1 MEGKDNRSKDKRH
14 KMKSHYRNKSKYCN
28 TSSSSGQVETV
39 RGYVD
44 VVDSSDERFI
54 DRNEWI
60 RGGQK
65 VKTAK
70 SYPLELDGF
79 PAGEEENEQMR
90 AGDFNSMSQLPA
102 GMGGHFKFASE
113 KQWEQAEMEEFLDNT
128 EASEY
133 FTLNL
138 KLLNVGL
145 QTIPFYKRMDY
156 SSSMFSK
163 EQLQNMEK
171 EAEAAEKTY
180 QNVLKEHIENPRI
193 KINSASRKTNSAKSQ
208 KSTKAKTS
216 EAADEL
222 DELLNM
228 TSDQMSKVSVKS
240 GANTPALKPA
250 SPDNKTADGI
260 SSTVADNKDD
270 IQQWLDNVLDE

>member
-1 MEGKDNRSKDKRH
+1 
-14 KMKSHYRNKSKYCN
+14 MKSHYRNKSKYCT

-44 VVDSSDERFI
+44 VVDSSDERFV
-54 DRNEWI
+54 DRNDWI
-60 RGGQK
+60 RGGQT
-65 VKTAK
+65 VKAAK
-70 SYPLELDGF
+70 TYPLKLDDF
-79 PAGEEENEQMR
+79 PAGDEENEQMR
-90 AGDFNSMSQLPA
+90 AGDFNTMSQLPSA
-102 GMGGHFKFASE
+102 MSGHFKFSSE
-113 KQWEQAEMEEFLDNT
+113 KQWDQAETSEFLDNT

-133 FTLNL
+133 FTLNF

-145 QTIPFYKRMDY
+145 QTVPFYKRMDY

-163 EQLQNMEK
+163 DQQQSMEK
-171 EAEAAEKTY
+171 EAEAGEKLY

-208 KSTKAKTS
+208 KSLKAKS
-216 EAADEL
+216 PEAPDEL

-228 TSDQMSKVSVKS
+228 TSKVSVKS
-240 GANTPALKPA
+240 GSNTPALKPA
-250 SPDNKTADGI
+250 TPDNKSAAGG
-260 SSTVADNKDD
+260 SSTGAENKDD

>member
-14 KMKSHYRNKSKYCN
+14 KMKSHYRNKSKYCT

-44 VVDSSDERFI
+44 VVDSSDERFV
-54 DRNEWI
+54 DRNDWI
-60 RGGQK
+60 RGGQP
-65 VKTAK
+65 VKAAK
-70 SYPLELDGF
+70 TYPLEMDDF
-79 PAGEEENEQMR
+79 PAGDEENEQMR
-90 AGDFNSMSQLPA
+90 AGDFNTMSQLPS
-102 GMGGHFKFASE
+102 GMGGHFKFSSE
-113 KQWEQAEMEEFLDNT
+113 KQWEQAENSEFLDNT

-145 QTIPFYKRMDY
+145 QTVPFYKRMDY

-163 EQLQNMEK
+163 DQLQSMEK
-171 EAEAAEKTY
+171 EAEAAEKLY

-208 KSTKAKTS
+208 KSLKAKS
-216 EAADEL
+216 PEAPDEL
-222 DELLNM
+222 DELLSM
-228 TSDQMSKVSVKS
+228 TSKVSVKS

-250 SPDNKTADGI
+250 TPDNKSAAGG
-260 SSTVADNKDD
+260 SSTGAENKDD